1 MFEKNIYFM
10 WFTYIFFRALLV
22 LKAPP
27 APQVRKEREEPEEN
41 LELPVH
47 WDHQERESVFIFT
60 VNCWKSDFFLSR
72 INIKMWFSIQGAPGN
87 RGFPGQDGLAGAKVG
102 PG

>member
-1 MFEKNIYFM
+1 MKKIYISCDSPIF
-10 WFTYIFFRALLV
+10 FFRALLV
-22 LKAPP
+22 LKAPL

-60 VNCWKSDFFLSR
+60 VNC
-72 INIKMWFSIQGAPGN
+72 
-87 RGFPGQDGLAGAKVG
+87 
-102 PG
+102 